1 MRATKP
7 RRPNDLLEIAGLMG
21 PIIDKLVMDLFT
33 RYNRQ
38 LLAEPVTY
46 IVPAVWGATK
56 DGLLDE
62 TQAEMFGHIAPTIAK
77 IQALLDLDDLR
88 DAQSFAIGFLIR
100 GIIISKV
107 AYLVESFRCRMDND
121 MKVNAHQ
128 DEFMMNIK
136 PLGTA

>member
-1 MRATKP
+1 MRSSKP
-7 RRPNDLLEIAGLMG
+7 RRSSDLLEIAGLIG

-33 RYNRQ
+33 RYSRQ
-38 LLAEPVTY
+38 LLTEPVTY

-62 TQAEMFGHIAPTIAK
+62 TQTEMFGHIAPTIAR

-88 DAQSFAIGFLIR
+88 DSQSFAIGFLIR

-107 AYLVESFRCRMDND
+107 AYLVESFRYRMENGL
-121 MKVNAHQ
+121 KVNAHQ
-128 DEFMMNIK
+128 DEFMMKVK
-136 PLGTA
+136 PWGTA